1 MAQVSGNQV
10 HCLLHLPSFVHG
22 EAYSHETMLGNPF
35 FSLLSF
41 PGIPYQPTVGILLSR
56 YIVEAHHASN
66 DSMAAPDILVAW
78 VGFLVPAGLP
88 RSPILLQNHTKDV
101 RFQTSLT
108 DERQN
113 GLPPAMS
120 NSFPHL
126 ALRLAPELI
135 CRQFDNPSEHYP
147 VLTASNVANVSER
160 SFLLYIH
167 GLDDGDTRNSV
178 VSPTT
183 WGSVQP
189 LCLCFGQK
197 VKTRHINTQLVCVS
211 FTTFCSPIIITLW

>member
-1 MAQVSGNQV
+1 MWSVKCGM
-10 HCLLHLPSFVHG
+10 H
-22 EAYSHETMLGNPF
+22 SHETMLGNAF
-35 FSLLSF
+35 FPLLSF

-66 DSMAAPDILVAW
+66 DSMAAPAPDILVAW

-88 RSPILLQNHTKDV
+88 RLPILLQNHTKDV

-126 ALRLAPELI
+126 ALRLASGCSTEDPQKLETV
-135 CRQFDNPSEHYP
+135 QAF
-147 VLTASNVANVSER
+147 
-160 SFLLYIH
+160 FLHSRKAIYL
-167 GLDDGDTRNSV
+167 S
-178 VSPTT
+178 
-183 WGSVQP
+183 
-189 LCLCFGQK
+189 
-197 VKTRHINTQLVCVS
+197 
-211 FTTFCSPIIITLW
+211 IIS